1 MEKQKLDIDKMGNS
15 EEELVRILLVEDN
28 PGDVLLIKTMLAET
42 ENFSFEMIHAERLE
56 KALSLYSN
64 QHFDAILL
72 DLSLPDE
79 MGLHTFTRIQS
90 VASNSP
96 IVVMTDLDDEKTAN
110 EAVKLGAQDY
120 LVKKEVD
127 SKTLVRSLRY
137 SIERKRLEEKLRK
150 ARDAMEKSA
159 EERKNLI
166 EKLQDSLANVKQLS
180 GLLPICSSCK
190 KIRDDKGYWNQIE
203 GYIRD
208 HSEVNFSHG
217 ICPECTKK
225 LYPNIFAK

>member
-1 MEKQKLDIDKMGNS
+1 MKNQKPDIDKMANK
-15 EEELVRILLVEDN
+15 EKEFVKILLVEDN

-42 ENFSFEMIHAERLE
+42 ESFSFKIVHIERLE
-56 KALSLYSN
+56 KALYLYGS
-64 QHFDAILL
+64 QHFDVILL
-72 DLSLPDE
+72 DLSLPDAI
-79 MGLHTFTRIQS
+79 GLNTFTRIQS
-90 VASNSP
+90 VASNCP
-96 IVVMTDLDDEKTAN
+96 IVVMTDLDDESTGN
-110 EAVKLGAQDY
+110 EAMKLGAQDY
-120 LVKKEVD
+120 LVKKEVNP
-127 SKTLVRSLRY
+127 KMLVRALRY

-150 ARDAMEKSA
+150 ARDAMKKSA

-166 EKLQDSLANVKQLS
+166 EKLRDSLANIKQLS

-208 HSEVNFSHG
+208 HSEANFSHG

-225 LYPNIFAK
+225 LYPNIFDK

>member
-1 MEKQKLDIDKMGNS
+1 M
-15 EEELVRILLVEDN
+15 
-28 PGDVLLIKTMLAET
+28 
-42 ENFSFEMIHAERLE
+42 
-56 KALSLYSN
+56 
-64 QHFDAILL
+64 
-72 DLSLPDE
+72 
-79 MGLHTFTRIQS
+79 
-90 VASNSP
+90 
-96 IVVMTDLDDEKTAN
+96 
-110 EAVKLGAQDY
+110 
-120 LVKKEVD
+120 
-127 SKTLVRSLRY
+127 RSLRY

-190 KIRDDKGYWNQIE
+190 KIRDGKGYWNQIE